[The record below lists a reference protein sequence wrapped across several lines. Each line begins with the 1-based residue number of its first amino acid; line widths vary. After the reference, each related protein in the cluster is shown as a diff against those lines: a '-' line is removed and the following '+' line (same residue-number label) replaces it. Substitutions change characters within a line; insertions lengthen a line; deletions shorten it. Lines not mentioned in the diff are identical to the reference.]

1 MTVEHGDDTFDDMD
15 GPLTGGTY
23 EIVIG
28 AVLAHDWSEWFD
40 GFEVEAKGQ
49 ATLLRGKV
57 ADQSELH
64 GVFGQLRDLGIP
76 ILEVHRLQ
84 DPPSDS

>member
-1 MTVEHGDDTFDDMD
+1 MTAGRSADTFGYMS

-28 AVLAHDWSEWFD
+28 AVLEPDWSEWFD
-40 GFEVEAKGQ
+40 GFEVEAAGQ
-49 ATLLRGKV
+49 TTLLRGIV
-57 ADQSELH
+57 TDQAGLH
-64 GVFGQLRDLGIP
+64 GVLGQLRDLGIP
-76 ILEVHRLQ
+76 ILQVRRLQ